1 MLDASLISATELAC
15 LEAAGLGALGTR
27 LMEQLDH
34 ARREID
40 WRDAKLQKLTFEMA
54 QLKRVKFGRKSEQL
68 DAEQRALFDEAIDA
82 DIAAVEARLKKLLDA
97 KKPTEPKS
105 EPPQARSAA
114 APPAPRR
121 SASRARVHRLLVR
134 LRPEAHRRGRE

>member
-27 LMEQLDH
+27 LIQQLDH

-54 QLKRVKFGRKSEQL
+54 QLKRVKFGKKSEQL
-68 DAEQRALFDEAIDA
+68 DAEQRALFDEAIG
-82 DIAAVEARLKKLLDA
+82 RCQG
-97 KKPTEPKS
+97 S
-105 EPPQARSAA
+105 C
-114 APPAPRR
+114 
-121 SASRARVHRLLVR
+121 RV
-134 LRPEAHRRGRE
+134 G